1 MKNICLHSILLLVSL
16 AALTLFFELGHMNVT
31 MDNEGQ
37 RAAPP
42 AEMLRSGDFVIPTLN
57 GRVYL
62 AKPPL
67 LYWTIAGVYRLTGVI
82 NELTARLPTA
92 ICAFS
97 LIVLAYAFFAGA
109 SNAHAGFLT
118 ALGLFASPYFLE
130 RARWANLDIP
140 LALTTLA
147 AIALLWRAWGR
158 SKPLRKLLLSASAG
172 ILLGCATLLKGPSP
186 YLFVFAACIAHAV
199 ISAEDSRERVS
210 RGFKW
215 TLLCVALEFLRMA
228 LGFPFPLPLVLL
240 SVGWVVL
247 ALKKD
252 PGTRPAQLTPIFI
265 SLLAAGLVAAPWCLA
280 VVQRMGLDP
289 LVSLIKEEVLT
300 RTHTATRINSGSP
313 LYYLIALP
321 LLLAPWGF
329 LLPLQA
335 SKDFWVN
342 GPPIYRFSLLTG
354 WLSVSVFSLIAGKE
368 YEYLL
373 PAFPFLL
380 FPTAF
385 QLSLIAE
392 TVTYRWEK
400 WIHAWEK
407 VTTVLIGAGACG
419 IPAWVLL
426 KEYHPVLLIEALLL
440 ASGALAALFLPV
452 RSALFQSRAVRVAVA
467 CTLVTTAGLLSR
479 SYHYTGENSPKHMA
493 QLCGQIM
500 SAGYQ
505 VEASKVYPAFAFYA
519 GCPIPV
525 SYDPQHVHAGLLG
538 AVPYYYVTREKL
550 LAETTPGWRESGCLL
565 IEGPVTSKKLV
576 LVGNTPLGPL
586 FEKSARSPDNSMRKG
601 TPVPGLPTNAGERAN
616 P

>member
-1 MKNICLHSILLLVSL
+1 MKNICLHSIPLLVSL
-16 AALTLFFELGHMNVT
+16 AALTIFFELGHMNVT
-31 MDNEGQ
+31 TDNEGQ

-67 LYWTIAGVYRLTGVI
+67 LYWTIAGVYTFTGVI

-97 LIVLAYAFFAGA
+97 LIVLVYAFFAGA

-118 ALGLFASPYFLE
+118 ALGLLASPYFLE

-140 LALTTLA
+140 LTLTTLA
-147 AIALLWRAWGR
+147 AIALLWKAWGS
-158 SKPLRKLLLSASAG
+158 SKPMKKLLLSVAAG
-172 ILLGCATLLKGPSP
+172 ISLGCATLLKGPSP
-186 YLFVFAACIAHAV
+186 YLFIFAACIAHAI
-199 ISAEDSRERVS
+199 ISAGNSHERVF

-228 LGFPFPLPLVLL
+228 LDVPFPFPLILL
-240 SVGWVVL
+240 SVGWVIIAV
-247 ALKKD
+247 KKG
-252 PGTRPAQLTPIFI
+252 PGTPPAQLAPIFV
-265 SLLAAGLVAAPWCLA
+265 SLLVAGLVAAPWLFA

-289 LVSLIKEEVLT
+289 LISLIKEEVLT

-313 LYYLIALP
+313 LYYLIVLP

-335 SKDFWVN
+335 SKDFCVES
-342 GPPIYRFSLLTG
+342 PPIYRFSLLTG

-380 FPTAF
+380 FPTGL
-385 QLSLIAE
+385 QLSLIGE
-392 TVTYRWEK
+392 TALNRWEK
-400 WIHAWEK
+400 WIHAWGK
-407 VTTVLIGAGACG
+407 VTTALIAACVCG
-419 IPAWVLL
+419 IPVWVLL
-426 KEYHPVLLIEALLL
+426 REYHPVLLIETLLL

-452 RSALFQSRAVRVAVA
+452 RSALFKSRAVRVAVA
-467 CTLVTTAGLLSR
+467 CTLATTAGLLSR

-493 QLCGQIM
+493 ALCGQMM

-505 VEASKVYPAFAFYA
+505 VEASKVCPAFAFYA

-525 SYDPQHVHAGLLG
+525 SHDPQHVHAGLLDTM
-538 AVPYYYVTREKL
+538 PYYYITRERL
-550 LAETTPGWRESGCLL
+550 LTETTPGWLESGCLL

-576 LVGNTPLGPL
+576 LVGNTPLGAL
-586 FEKSARSPDNSMRKG
+586 FEKSAH
-601 TPVPGLPTNAGERAN
+601 TNGGEL
-616 P
+616 